1 MDIFSCFL
9 LFIHQNI
16 TKCATIPYRRGV
28 RGLRERIDIFVDA
41 GSHKGNFGVGVI
53 AFFKGSEIFCISKH
67 IPQELNINDIAN
79 AELYA
84 IVVALKEV
92 VSAKISNLE
101 ISVHTDS
108 SAALMAASGS
118 RFKGCIDNL
127 YSNLRSYTGT
137 LKKTL
142 GNTLLF
148 TKIDSEYNHG
158 KAHDIATDASK
169 GKEYKIGSF
178 TVTNYSNLPEVAI
191 TIDNDIE
198 SESDNKNIGTDL
210 LFNGANISK
219 ILKDSEMK
227 FKSSIGD
234 LTTKEKEINSL
245 KAHIEELKKRIDKIS
260 ETNDILSDNNNSKNL
275 ELDKVLLSKTTKE
288 TLLKESLSK
297 LAKQNNAIST
307 KNELLYKIETQFK
320 LEKAENA
327 MRIKFL
333 KEDFERLSIKTYNM
347 ESTLR
352 EEFCL
357 IRKQIN

>member
-1 MDIFSCFL
+1 MRD
-9 LFIHQNI
+9 
-16 TKCATIPYRRGV
+16 
-28 RGLRERIDIFVDA
+28 RIDIFVDA
-41 GSHKGNFGVGVI
+41 GSYNGTLGVGVI
-53 AFFKGSEIFCISKH
+53 AFFKGNEIFCMSKQ
-67 IPQELNINDIAN
+67 ITEELDVKDTAN

-84 IVVALKEV
+84 IVLALEEV
-92 VSAKISNLE
+92 INAEVNNLE

-108 SAALMAASGS
+108 AAALMAASGS
-118 RFKGCIDNL
+118 KFKSCSSDL
-127 YSNLRSYTGT
+127 FSKVVSY
-137 LKKTL
+137 KKTL
-142 GNTLLF
+142 KTNLKNVLLF
-148 TKIDSEYNHG
+148 TKIDSKYNHG
-158 KAHDIATDASK
+158 KAHDKATDASNS
-169 GKEYKIGSF
+169 KEYKIGSF
-178 TVTNYSNLPEVAI
+178 TAINDIHLSEAAI

-198 SESDNKNIGTDL
+198 SESDNKNIETDL

-227 FKSSIGD
+227 FKSVIED

-245 KAHIEELKKRIDKIS
+245 KAYIEELKKRIDKIS

-307 KNELLYKIETQFK
+307 KNELLHKIETQFK

-333 KEDFERLSIKTYNM
+333 KEDFERLSIKTYNI